1 MTIDTTRRE
10 APTLT
15 FPREDYIALLRRR
28 SQDFESTEARAE
40 LLAGLG
46 ISPDLPALSQGDLET
61 RIAALVDYLA
71 DPVHLDV
78 AMRLARRVA
87 SRAGSEKDA
96 ESLFKTS
103 TSNIAPV
110 RSRLARRRT
119 LVRFASGWDSS
130 VCIST
135 RSATDFSAV
144 KPRCGSWTRGSPK
157 PTRRWACAASARWA
171 AVARARWPG
180 TG

>member
-96 ESLFKTS
+96 ESLFKTLQS
-103 TSNIAPV
+103 LPRTSRPFGRGWRGAGPWYA
-110 RSRLARRRT
+110 SRVAGIRVCAFLLAQRPIFR
-119 LVRFASGWDSS
+119 
-130 VCIST
+130 
-135 RSATDFSAV
+135 
-144 KPRCGSWTRGSPK
+144 P
-157 PTRRWACAASARWA
+157 
-171 AVARARWPG
+171 
-180 TG
+180 